1 MKKYDERKVVT
12 MLNRINGIYVAGN
25 KTITIHPAAT
35 VGIHQWGRIDYL
47 CNYCG
52 YIVIKSA

>member
-1 MKKYDERKVVT
+1 MKKYDERSVSF
-12 MLNRINGIYVAGN
+12 MLNRINGINVAG
-25 KTITIHPAAT
+25 KTITIHLGAT

-52 YIVIKSA
+52 YIVVKSA

>member
-1 MKKYDERKVVT
+1 MKKYDERSVSF
-12 MLNRINGIYVAGN
+12 MLNRINGINVAG
-25 KTITIHPAAT
+25 KTITIHPGAT

>member
-1 MKKYDERKVVT
+1 MKKHDERSAT
-12 MLNRINGIYVAGN
+12 MMLNRINGVHVAG
-25 KTITIHPAAT
+25 KTIMIHPGAT

-52 YIVIKSA
+52 YIVVKQE

>member
-1 MKKYDERKVVT
+1 MKKYDERSVSF
-12 MLNRINGIYVAGN
+12 MLNRINGINVAG
-25 KTITIHPAAT
+25 KTITIHLGAT

-52 YIVIKSA
+52 YIVVKQA

>member
-1 MKKYDERKVVT
+1 MKKHDERSAAM
-12 MLNRINGIYVAGN
+12 MLNHINGVNVAG
-25 KTITIHPAAT
+25 KTITINPSAT

-52 YIVIKSA
+52 YIVVKSS